1 MKLDLLQ
8 EKLLAAAR
16 AHPPGDRVPFAFEKR
31 ILACLKESPA
41 LDVAALWSRALWRA
55 ATACVALAL
64 LLGVWSLIG
73 ANHNTVTHN
82 ANSVNSANNED
93 FSQHFE
99 QTMLAGVNESEEV
112 W

>member
-1 MKLDLLQ
+1 MKLDRLQ

-31 ILACLKESPA
+31 VLARLMESPVP
-41 LDVAALWSRALWRA
+41 DVVALWSRALWRA
-55 ATACVALAL
+55 AAACVAIAL

-73 ANHNTVTHN
+73 ANQDNLANTPRGV
-82 ANSVNSANNED
+82 SSAGNED